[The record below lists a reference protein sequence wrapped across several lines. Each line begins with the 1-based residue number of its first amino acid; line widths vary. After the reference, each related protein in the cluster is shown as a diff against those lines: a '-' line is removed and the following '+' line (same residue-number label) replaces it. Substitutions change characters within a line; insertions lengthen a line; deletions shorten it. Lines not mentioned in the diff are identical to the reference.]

1 MGKLGRLA
9 AFTAEAALW
18 VTGAALVAG
27 AAGAHWNVD
36 PSSALNDILAQPSA
50 SPSISAGPTLAPGA
64 SATASP
70 AALKYM
76 AYVARPDFQ
85 FRAKST
91 EAISVTSAGKT
102 VVMDLN
108 GTVSYKA
115 GNVVDSHRE
124 TVAGAVAT
132 EDYVFVGDQQY
143 ESKNG
148 AAWVKSARPATEKAS
163 DKLLFAPTSRF
174 VEAGVE
180 TKNGLQLH
188 RLQAADTTALNNAIV
203 KANDG
208 ATDADMTLT
217 VWVGD
222 DGAPAAIEV
231 AGWEEEPM
239 SGVSTRITADEQFR
253 IVATSGVVIAA
264 PI

>member
-1 MGKLGRLA
+1 MGKLGRLT
-9 AFTAEAALW
+9 AFAAEAALW

-36 PSSALNDILAQPSA
+36 PAAALNDILAQPSE

-70 AALKYM
+70 VALKYM

-102 VVMDLN
+102 VVMDMD
-108 GTVSYKA
+108 GTLSYRA
-115 GNVVDSHRE
+115 GNVIDSHRE
-124 TVAGAVAT
+124 TVAGAVTT
-132 EDYVFVGDQQY
+132 EDYVYVGDQQY

-148 AAWVKSARPATEKAS
+148 AAWVKSPRPATEKAS
-163 DKLLFAPTSRF
+163 DKMLFAPTSRF

-188 RLQAADTTALNNAIV
+188 RLQVADATAFDKAIV
-203 KANDG
+203 KATDG

-222 DGAPAAIEV
+222 DGAPAAIRLE
-231 AGWEEEPM
+231 GW
-239 SGVSTRITADEQFR
+239 
-253 IVATSGVVIAA
+253 IVATVNGVAAKETTDSELRIVTTSGVTIAA